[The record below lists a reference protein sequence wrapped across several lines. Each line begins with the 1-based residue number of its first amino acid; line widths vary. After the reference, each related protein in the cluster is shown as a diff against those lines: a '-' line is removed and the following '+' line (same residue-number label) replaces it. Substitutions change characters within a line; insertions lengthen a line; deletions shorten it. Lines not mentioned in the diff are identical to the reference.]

1 MPHKFKEPVPF
12 FLLDTKWK
20 VSKTFRNIIDSAVLR
35 NCLSFLIYLNISVLE
50 TFLLLT
56 GPLNIKGSI
65 LLRVYIWVFFSPLLY
80 KIFFFFQILLTKV
93 LKFWPFETPYRLKM
107 LLTQGLS
114 YQIWIVIKFNELS
127 KIFPK
132 LKSIYEMNY
141 Y

>member
-1 MPHKFKEPVPF
+1 MPRKFKEPVPF

-65 LLRVYIWVFFSPLLY
+65 LLRVYIWVFFSLLLY

-114 YQIWIVIKFNELS
+114 YQIRIVIKFNELS

-132 LKSIYEMNY
+132 QKSIYEMNY